1 MAPSKNTKA
10 MKNSKGSVSKKSSSK
25 KASSKKAMKSASKK
39 AGSKK
44 SAKKAGSKKGSKKAA
59 KKGSKKA
66 AKKGSKKG
74 SKKSAVVS
82 KKKGSKNL
90 RSFKVK
96 LPGTEGYSGRFT
108 GLTPYQAANKALSKY
123 FRENKNVKTKI
134 SFTIKE
140 STRSSKRN
148 EYTYTGKRLKLDEP
162 IEYAIG
168 DGKLITKRYKNKL
181 TKVKK
186 GDKKTSA

>member
-1 MAPSKNTKA
+1 MGIYIINMAPSKNTKA
-10 MKNSKGSVSKKSSSK
+10 MKKSKGSSSK
-25 KASSKKAMKSASKK
+25 KASSKKQAGSKKAMKKTVSKK

-44 SAKKAGSKKGSKKAA
+44 AAKKAGSKKAAKAKTSGSKKA
-59 KKGSKKA
+59 
-66 AKKGSKKG
+66 
-74 SKKSAVVS
+74 
-82 KKKGSKNL
+82 GSKNL

-96 LPGTEGYSGRFT
+96 LPGSEAYAGRFT

-148 EYTYTGKRLKLDEP
+148 EYTYTGKRVKLEKP
-162 IEYAIG
+162 IEYSIG
-168 DGKLITKRYKNKL
+168 EGKLITKRYKNKL

-186 GDKKTSA
+186 GAKTSA

>member
-10 MKNSKGSVSKKSSSK
+10 MKKSKGSSSK
-25 KASSKKAMKSASKK
+25 KASSKKQAGSKKAMKKTVSKK

-44 SAKKAGSKKGSKKAA
+44 VAKKAGSKKAAKKAGSKKASKKATKA
-59 KKGSKKA
+59 KTSGSKKA
-66 AKKGSKKG
+66 
-74 SKKSAVVS
+74 
-82 KKKGSKNL
+82 GSKNL

-96 LPGTEGYSGRFT
+96 LPGSEAYAGRFT

-148 EYTYTGKRLKLDEP
+148 EYTYTGKRKLETP
-162 IEYAIG
+162 IEYSIG
-168 DGKLITKRYKNKL
+168 EGKLITKRYKNKN
-181 TKVKK
+181 
-186 GDKKTSA
+186 

>member
-1 MAPSKNTKA
+1 
-10 MKNSKGSVSKKSSSK
+10 MKKTVSKKSGSKKAAKKAGSK
-25 KASSKKAMKSASKK
+25 KASKKAAKK

-44 SAKKAGSKKGSKKAA
+44 SSKTATTSGSKKA
-59 KKGSKKA
+59 
-66 AKKGSKKG
+66 
-74 SKKSAVVS
+74 
-82 KKKGSKNL
+82 GSKNL

-96 LPGTEGYSGRFT
+96 LPGSEGYAGRFT

-148 EYTYTGKRLKLDEP
+148 EYTYTGKRVKLDQP
-162 IEYAIG
+162 IEYSIG
-168 DGKLITKRYKNKL
+168 EGKLITKRYKNKL

-186 GDKKTSA
+186 GSKTSA

>member
-1 MAPSKNTKA
+1 MGAPSKNTKA
-10 MKNSKGSVSKKSSSK
+10 MKKGSVSK
-25 KASSKKAMKSASKK
+25 KASSKKAVKSASKK

-44 SAKKAGSKKGSKKAA
+44 AAKKAGSKKAA

-66 AKKGSKKG
+66 AKKAGSKKG
-74 SKKSAVVS
+74 SKKSATTS
-82 KKKGSKNL
+82 GSKKGSKNL

-96 LPGTEGYSGRFT
+96 LPGNESYAGRFT

-148 EYTYTGKRLKLDEP
+148 EYTYTGKRVKLDEP
-162 IEYAIG
+162 IEYSIG
-168 DGKLITKRYKNKL
+168 DGK
-181 TKVKK
+181 
-186 GDKKTSA
+186 